1 MASKGGGKREERRG
15 GRKGLG
21 LSKEDDLQP
30 RPSRQTL
37 AGAEIS

>member
-1 MASKGGGKREERRG
+1 MWLRRGEEKEERRG